1 MKFWQALRAMER
13 GKEVRLKGWAPQFT
27 IHLDRVGNVF
37 RYRDGNTCKWRIL
50 ARVDDWVI
58 VRKKK
63 KAPKPTPPPPPPP
76 LPRNIFTDPRVGDEF
91 GDAHSTWRVIGVSY
105 YQVAYKCVKICG
117 HPGEHLYLVRR
128 DYFVEY
134 GSACATIARAPEEEV
149 GSPDA
154 K

>member
-13 GKEVRLKGWAPQFT
+13 GGEVRRKGWAPQFT

-37 RYRDGNTCKWRIL
+37 RQRDGKTCEWAPYL
-50 ARVDDWVI
+50 GFVDDWVI

-63 KAPKPTPPPPPPP
+63 KAS
-76 LPRNIFTDPRVGDEF
+76 PRNIFKDPRVGDEF
-91 GDAHSTWRVIGVSY
+91 GDADRTWRVIGVSDY
-105 YQVAYKCVKICG
+105 EVAYKCVKIRG
-117 HPGEHLYLVRR
+117 NPGEHLHLVTR
-128 DYFVEY
+128 DCFVTHQD
-134 GSACATIARAPEEEV
+134 GFATLTRVPTKEEV

>member
-13 GKEVRLKGWAPQFT
+13 GKVVRRKSWPAETAIRQ
-27 IHLDRVGNVF
+27 VGNRF
-37 RYRDGNTCKWRIL
+37 E
-50 ARVDDWVI
+50 ARQSRSEGWFSTVLDDARECDNDWVI

-63 KAPKPTPPPPPPP
+63 KAVAPTP
-76 LPRNIFTDPRVGDEF
+76 PRNIFTDPRVGDEF
-91 GDAHSTWRVIGVSY
+91 GDAYSTWRVIGVSY
-105 YQVAYKCVKICG
+105 YEVAYKCVKICG

-128 DYFVEY
+128 DYFAEY
-134 GSACATIARAPEEEV
+134 GSARATIARAPEEEV